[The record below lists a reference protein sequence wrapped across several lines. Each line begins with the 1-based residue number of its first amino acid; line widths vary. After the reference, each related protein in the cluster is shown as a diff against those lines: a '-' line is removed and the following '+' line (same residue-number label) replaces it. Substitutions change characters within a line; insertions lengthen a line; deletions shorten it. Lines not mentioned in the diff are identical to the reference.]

1 MFSFDWVVLK
11 KIKVKDNKHYIS
23 VFSKEYWKI
32 SAWHTESKS
41 KISIDI
47 WNIYNFSSKTD
58 NWINKIDSFKTKN
71 IINTA
76 SLGYRE
82 INNILQINFYL
93 EKVLPNWMVLENIF
107 DNYVDCSK
115 YFELNEENKKSSVFF
130 TLKLLKTLWIAKT
143 PEISD
148 SSKNFIKIFGV
159 IDIYK
164 ISVLM
169 KIEWLDN
176 SIFEEIEKF
185 NTNTLTYYI
194 N

>member
-1 MFSFDWVVLK
+1 MFSFDGVVLK

-23 VFSKEYWKI
+23 VFSKEYGKI

-47 WNIYNFSSKTD
+47 GNIYNFSSKTD
-58 NWINKIDSFKTKN
+58 NGINKIDSFKTKN

-93 EKVLPNWMVLENIF
+93 EKVLPNGMVLENIF

-130 TLKLLKTLWIAKT
+130 TLKLLKTLGIAKT

-169 KIEWLDN
+169 KIEGLDN

>member
-11 KIKVKDNKHYIS
+11 KIKVKDNKHFIS
-23 VFSKEYWKI
+23 VFSKEFWKI

-71 IINTA
+71 IINTEKL
-76 SLGYRE
+76 SYQE

-93 EKVLPNWMVLENIF
+93 EKVLPNWMILENIF
-107 DNYVDCSK
+107 DDYMDSSK
-115 YFELNEENKKSSVFF
+115 YFEINEQNRKSCIFF
-130 TLKLLKTLWIAKT
+130 TLKLLKSLWIAKT
-143 PEISD
+143 PEITN
-148 SSKNFIKIFGV
+148 SSKNFIKIFSV

-164 ISVLM
+164 IPTLM
-169 KIEWLDN
+169 KIEWLEN
-176 SIFEEIEKF
+176 SNFDEIEKF
-185 NTNTLTYYI
+185 NINTLTYYI